1 MNQECV
7 NLLKKLTS
15 CCSVSGYEAQA
26 RDVFLDRCR
35 PFCNQPGSDMMGS
48 GSVLL
53 PATFGGGVLNYD
65 DESETSELYVGNKS
79 KSTVTIKRTI
89 SLGNVVQFASPMT
102 KLSKTVY
109 SGRSFDNK
117 VGVVCVYETLKRL
130 SLQEDIPSTIF
141 GLVPSLEEISSAGAI
156 TAIQKIKPFIYINID
171 VFPATLEELGKGVA
185 IEKGPFANNVL
196 SDFLEK
202 IAITN
207 KIKHTIKILSG
218 ETETDMDKV
227 MLQNGGIVVASLGIP
242 LVNLHEPNEIID
254 ISDLNSVC
262 DILFLACKSLYEI
275 PDFIPK

>member
-1 MNQECV
+1 MEGV
-7 NLLKKLTS
+7 GAPTK
-15 CCSVSGYEAQA
+15 CSHAV
-26 RDVFLDRCR
+26 DVFTDK
-35 PFCNQPGSDMMGS
+35 G
-48 GSVLL
+48 VVK
-53 PATFGGGVLNYD
+53 GVLNYD

-254 ISDLNSVC
+254 ISDLN
-262 DILFLACKSLYEI
+262 
-275 PDFIPK
+275 